1 VEESRSGLT
10 VAPGGGIPA
19 LSRQEAERIRM
30 RLGDAEVV
38 GRWLERAGRI
48 KAPAAPPEGPLA
60 TNETGW
66 LVTRGDLGAKLWPW
80 STGWAAA
87 GGSAAAVLVLAVLK
101 PLFKMSLRH
110 APVIAIAV
118 AGAGL
123 AAAYG
128 LSRLV
133 IKRKL
138 ARWRRTA
145 VPFDGRDGAIAEG
158 TLVRLTG
165 RIVPQPGVPTLF
177 RGRPA
182 VLFRNRV
189 GEADETRGHD
199 FEVELAGGV
208 RITIEVRDALL
219 LDPLTR
225 VDQPVCGPVHV
236 LGTKQG
242 PRIHSDLLSRPP
254 FSARW
259 ARFHEASV
267 GPSDTV
273 EVIGTL
279 ARTPGL
285 ALYGTDEDALLV
297 RSVEQGSW

>member
-1 VEESRSGLT
+1 MSESTSGLT
-10 VAPGGGIPA
+10 VAADAALPA
-19 LSRQEAERIRM
+19 PSRREAERIRM

-48 KAPAAPPEGPLA
+48 KAPDAPPEGPLA
-60 TNETGW
+60 TNATGW
-66 LVTRGDLGAKLWPW
+66 LVTRGDLAAKLWPW

-87 GGSAAAVLVLAVLK
+87 GGSAAVVLVLAVLK
-101 PLFKMSLRH
+101 PLLKISLRH
-110 APVIAIAV
+110 APAIAIAV

-128 LSRLV
+128 LSRLI

-145 VPFDGRDGAIAEG
+145 VPFDGDGAIAEG

-165 RIVPQPGVPTLF
+165 RIVPQPAVATLF
-177 RGRPA
+177 QERPA

-189 GEADETRGHD
+189 GDADETRGHD
-199 FEVELAGGV
+199 FEVELAGGA
-208 RITIEVRDALL
+208 RLTIEVRDALL

-225 VDQPVCGPVHV
+225 VDQPVCGPVHA
-236 LGTKQG
+236 LTTKKG
-242 PRIHSDLLSRPP
+242 PRIQSDFLSPP
-254 FSARW
+254 PLSARW

-267 GPSDTV
+267 GPNDTV
-273 EVIGTL
+273 EVVGTL
-279 ARTPGL
+279 ARSPDL
-285 ALYGTDEDALLV
+285 ALYSTDEDPLLV
-297 RSVEQGSW
+297 RRVGAW